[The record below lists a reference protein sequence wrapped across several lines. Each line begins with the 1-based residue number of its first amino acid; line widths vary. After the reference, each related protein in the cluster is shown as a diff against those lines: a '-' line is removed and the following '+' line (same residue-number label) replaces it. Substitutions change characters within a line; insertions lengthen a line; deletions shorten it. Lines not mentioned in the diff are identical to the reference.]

1 MSGTSPDAKKSP
13 VTSTAKG
20 RGRARARALASDASK
35 TLSRTVA
42 AKDGPVHLGIFDFTG
57 AFRSKRLPAAEFKR
71 IQKDGWRFIDA
82 LPFWMHDETCFAER
96 GFVDEACSVRPDT
109 LRAFPVEPGAR
120 LAIAD
125 YDGPSADITPRVA
138 LERQV
143 AKAAEMGFAAVGGFE
158 FETIFLE
165 EDGVTL
171 REKDWRDMTPALTHN
186 RCWSTVSPA
195 ADADIMAELDDA
207 LRGAEIAL
215 DHRCSELGPGC
226 IEYTL
231 GPSEIIRAADDAAL
245 YKMLLKAEARKRG
258 MTASFMAQ
266 LDAGYPGLCGHLN
279 ISLQGLGPR
288 GKPQCYAKTTPH
300 NLSKTGRA
308 FLGGITA
315 LTPEFMCLFAPTVNA
330 YRRLRP
336 GNWAPRT
343 PSWGIGN
350 YSCGVRVTTR
360 SADETRFELRLPGA
374 DTNPH
379 LTAAMAL
386 AAGLWGIENDA
397 DPGEPVTE
405 NARTAPVN
413 PDQLLPTSLEEAAAR
428 FHGSGIARQLFGDA
442 FVDHYAAY
450 CRAEAAAFHAHV
462 SAFERA
468 RYLESL

>member
-1 MSGTSPDAKKSP
+1 MAEATTKGGKRPGQ
-13 VTSTAKG
+13 AKG
-20 RGRARARALASDASK
+20 DP
-35 TLSRTVA
+35 A
-42 AKDGPVHLGIFDFTG
+42 AIPGPVHLGIFDFTG
-57 AFRSKRLPAAEFKR
+57 AFRSKRLGPETFQAALA
-71 IQKDGWRFIDA
+71 DGWHFIDA

-96 GFVDEACSVRPDT
+96 GFVDEPCRVRADT
-109 LRAFPVEPGAR
+109 LRPFPGDTDAQ

-125 YDGPSADITPRVA
+125 YAGPSADLSPRTA

-143 AKAAEMGFAAVGGFE
+143 DKAREMGFTAHGGFE
-158 FETIFLE
+158 LETIFLA
-165 EDGVTL
+165 EDGHSL
-171 REKDWRDMTPALTHN
+171 RAKGWRDLDPALTHN

-195 ADADIMAELDDA
+195 ADAALMAEFDAA
-207 LRGAEIAL
+207 LRAADIAL

-231 GPSEIIRAADDAAL
+231 GPSELTRAADDAAL
-245 YKMLLKAEARKRG
+245 FKMLLKAEARKRG

-266 LDAGYPGLCGHLN
+266 LDAGFPGLCGHLN
-279 ISLQGLGPR
+279 ISLRAARGR
-288 GKPQCYAKTTPH
+288 GKPQFHDPH
-300 NLSKTGRA
+300 DPHGLSDTGRA
-308 FLGGITA
+308 FLGGIVA
-315 LTPEFMCLFAPTVNA
+315 LTPAFMCLFAPSVNA

-350 YSCGVRVTTR
+350 YSCGIRVVTR
-360 SADETRFELRLPGA
+360 TADETRLELRLPGA

-386 AAGLWGIENDA
+386 AAGLWGIETGA
-397 DPGEPVTE
+397 DPGAPVE
-405 NARTAPVN
+405 GNARVAPV
-413 PDQLLPTSLEEAAAR
+413 QRSRLLPTSLEEAAAR
-428 FHGSGIARQLFGDA
+428 FAASDTARALFGER
-442 FVDHYAAY
+442 FTHHYAAW